1 MKRTFLYGTLLLT
14 LVLFA
19 SFSFILLKTF
29 TKETLTALLSIKKRY
44 VLLSAF
50 FILLYH
56 TFDNL
61 RLYILSRA
69 VGLKYPFGYGYSMSF
84 INTFGATVTPA
95 HAGGEFAAFYMLL
108 RKGAS
113 VHKVMSIVTMKTIS
127 GAIFFLLALP
137 FLIHQL
143 INHPSYILP
152 VAQILGG
159 VFLLTAIL
167 YYGGSYLFK
176 KNAKRP
182 SLRKVKDTL
191 KKYVYYLRIF
201 GYKRKTHFL
210 LATLSSILLY
220 LSFLMIAPSLAKAFG
235 SEDSFTE
242 IFFSQLSLLYAIFVS
257 PTPGG
262 SGVGEIGGLVVFSGF
277 LEGYQVGVFVLLWR
291 LISQYI
297 SAFVGG
303 VLFLFYILKDLKR

>member
-14 LVLFA
+14 ILLLV
-19 SFSFILLKTF
+19 SFGFVILKTF

-44 VLLSAF
+44 VLLSLL
-50 FILLYH
+50 FIFLYH
-56 TFDNL
+56 TFDNI

-69 VGLKYPFGYGYSMSF
+69 VGLKYSFGYGYSMSF

-127 GAIFFLLALP
+127 GAMFFILALP
-137 FLIHQL
+137 LLIHQL
-143 INHPSYILP
+143 VNNPAYILP
-152 VAQILGG
+152 VLEILGV
-159 VFLLTAIL
+159 VFLLTALL
-167 YYGGSYLFK
+167 YYGGSYVLK
-176 KNAKRP
+176 KNVKKP
-182 SLRKVKDTL
+182 SFRKVKDTL
-191 KKYVYYLRIF
+191 RKYVYYLRIF
-201 GYKRKTHFL
+201 GYKRRTHFL

-220 LSFLMIAPSLAKAFG
+220 ISFLMIAPSLAKAFG
-235 SEDSFTE
+235 SEESFME

-277 LEGYQVGVFVLLWR
+277 LEGYQVGVFVVLWR

-297 SAFVGG
+297 SALVGG
-303 VLFLFYILKDLKR
+303 VLFLFYILQDLKR